1 MSSVAPD
8 PTAVLK
14 ALASPVRRA
23 ILERLKGG
31 ERPVGEIGEGLGV
44 APATLSEHLGALRA
58 AGLVALR
65 KERAFRFYSLT
76 PGVLDPWARALGA
89 ATEPPAAP
97 ADATGAHCVCV
108 VTATAGLSQREAFE
122 AFTDPAVFAGWS
134 GLRTS
139 VRDGLLVAVRDD
151 GSGLRANLAL
161 LAAPA
166 LVVMNAARADA
177 PETAA
182 RAEIIIAPR
191 GAHACA
197 LRLTQW
203 GLDAADADDRAGLWR
218 TLLARFAADAPH
230 ALRSARRRI
239 A

>member
-1 MSSVAPD
+1 MTQNPSE
-8 PTAVLK
+8 PTRILK

-23 ILERLKGG
+23 ILARLKPG
-31 ERPVGEIGEGLGV
+31 ELPVSAIGADLGV

-58 AGLVALR
+58 AGLVTLR
-65 KERAFRFYSLT
+65 KDRAFRFYSLT
-76 PGVLDPWARALGA
+76 PGAMERWAGALGA
-89 ATEPPAAP
+89 EPATAQET
-97 ADATGAHCVCV
+97 DGNGAHSVSV
-108 VTATAGLSQREAFE
+108 VAATVGLSQREAFE
-122 AFTDPAVFAGWS
+122 ALTDPVVFAGWS

-139 VRDGLLVAVRDD
+139 LREGLLVAVGDD

-166 LVVMNAARADA
+166 LVVMNLSRADA

-182 RAEIIIAPR
+182 RAELIIAPR
-191 GAHACA
+191 GAHAAA

-203 GLDAADADDRAGLWR
+203 GQDAADADDRAGLWR
-218 TLLARFAADAPH
+218 ALLARFAAEAPH
-230 ALRSARRRI
+230 ALRSVRRRI